1 MSPRDSAATGAWS
14 SGRRGEHEP
23 DSGAGGLDGLFSFAD
38 EPVVEEAPAEERPP
52 SRAGWLIRNA
62 LLVAVATT
70 VTVAGLR
77 LAGVRVP
84 ILVVVAAFIAL
95 RLLMLA
101 VAEVAPPP
109 AVRVSAR
116 RAVEE
121 SGEYHWSGTDSLRT
135 AVRRWEQ
142 RLDWS
147 QSDAERF
154 SRNVLPVLAE
164 LTDERL
170 RLRYGITRASDPRR
184 ARELVGEPLWQT
196 LVDPGRRPPKRQE
209 LATLVEAL
217 ERL

>member
-1 MSPRDSAATGAWS
+1 MSRD
-14 SGRRGEHEP
+14 R
-23 DSGAGGLDGLFSFAD
+23 DAGGLDELFSLAD
-38 EPVVEEAPAEERPP
+38 EPDAEEQPAGERPR

-62 LLVAVATT
+62 LLVAVASV

-77 LAGVRVP
+77 IAGTRIN
-84 ILVVVAAFIAL
+84 ILIIIAAFVSL

-101 VAEVAPPP
+101 VAGVAPPT
-109 AVRVSAR
+109 AIRAGAR

-121 SGEYHWSGTDSLRT
+121 SGDYRWTGTDSLRT

-147 QSDAERF
+147 LSDADRF

-170 RLRYGITRASDPRR
+170 RLRHGITRASDPRR
-184 ARELVGEPLWQT
+184 ARELVGEPLW
-196 LVDPGRRPPKRQE
+196 LALGDPGRRPPKRQE
-209 LATLVEAL
+209 IATYVEAL

>member
-1 MSPRDSAATGAWS
+1 MSRVDA
-14 SGRRGEHEP
+14 
-23 DSGAGGLDGLFSFAD
+23 DGGLDDLFAFGA
-38 EPVVEEAPAEERPP
+38 EQAVEEPEPEQERPR
-52 SRAGWLIRNA
+52 SRAGWIIRNV

-77 LAGVRVP
+77 AANIRISLL
-84 ILVVVAAFIAL
+84 IIVAAFVAL

-109 AVRVSAR
+109 APKSRGR
-116 RAVEE
+116 RGEE
-121 SGEYHWSGTDSLRT
+121 SGAYLWDGTDSLRA

-142 RLDWS
+142 RLQWS
-147 QSDAERF
+147 QSDADRF

-170 RLRYGITRASDPRR
+170 RLRHGITRTSDPRR
-184 ARELVGEPLWQT
+184 ARELIGEPMWKL
-196 LVDPGRRPPKRQE
+196 LDDPGRRTPKAKE
-209 LATLVEAL
+209 LAAYVETL

>member
-1 MSPRDSAATGAWS
+1 MRD
-14 SGRRGEHEP
+14 RE
-23 DSGAGGLDGLFSFAD
+23 AGGLDDLFSFG
-38 EPVVEEAPAEERPP
+38 EELAAEEEPAEERPR
-52 SRAGWLIRNA
+52 SRTAWLIRNA

-70 VTVAGLR
+70 VTVAALR
-77 LAGVRVP
+77 IAGTRVP
-84 ILVVVAAFIAL
+84 ILIVVAAFVSL

-101 VAEVAPPP
+101 VSQVAPPP
-109 AVRVSAR
+109 AGGISSR

-121 SGEYHWSGTDSLRT
+121 SGGYRWTGTDALRD

-170 RLRYGITRASDPRR
+170 RLKHGVTRASDPRR
-184 ARELVGEPLWQT
+184 ARELIGEPLW
-196 LVDPGRRPPKRQE
+196 LALAEPGRRAPRTPE
-209 LATLVEAL
+209 IEGYVAAL